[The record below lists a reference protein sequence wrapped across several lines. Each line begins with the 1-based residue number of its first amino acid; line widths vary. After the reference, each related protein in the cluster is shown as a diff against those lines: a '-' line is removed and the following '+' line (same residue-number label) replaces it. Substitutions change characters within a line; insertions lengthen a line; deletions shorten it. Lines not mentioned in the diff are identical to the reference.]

1 MNTSARSP
9 RDASQGGRPL
19 RAGVV
24 GLGWAGQQ
32 HMAAYDALPGVEL
45 VAIAGMEDEPRA
57 ALGDRYGVDRRY
69 RDWQEL
75 VADGDLD
82 VLSVAVP
89 TFLHA
94 PITIGAL
101 DAGIHVLSEKPIART
116 ADEAAGMVDAA
127 HRAGRVLEVAFNH
140 RRRGDI
146 EALKTAIDAGQIG
159 RPYHAR
165 AIWLRRAGIP
175 ALGSWFTNRE
185 MAGGGPLID
194 IGVHVLDYALHL
206 FGEPRVT
213 AVSAVTHS
221 ELGVR
226 GRGGATAAKQQVG
239 SAYEVEDLASLLL
252 RVEGGGSIVIET
264 SWAAY
269 RPAGD
274 EFGITLY
281 GTEGGADLRVV
292 DYAPAGELTIFTGEG
307 EETQDVQVTAD
318 PGRGHLAVV
327 ETFLEHVRDEDHWAG
342 WDGSLALDRARVI
355 DAAYESAR
363 IGAEV
368 RLDPPTTGTG
378 GAPGAAST
386 AASPSTSTT
395 TTTPPAATLPAT
407 AFLPTTTDEGA
418 RP

>member
-1 MNTSARSP
+1 MSTATNPGAATGA
-9 RDASQGGRPL
+9 DTGATIK
-19 RAGVV
+19 AAVI

-32 HMAAYDALPGVEL
+32 HMDAYATLPGVEL
-45 VAIAGMEDEPRA
+45 VAIAGMEDGPRA
-57 ALGDRYGVDRRY
+57 ELGEKYGVTRLY
-69 RDWQEL
+69 RDWHEL
-75 VADGDLD
+75 VEDGGID
-82 VLSVAVP
+82 VVSVAVP

-94 PITIGAL
+94 PIAVGAL
-101 DAGIHVLSEKPIART
+101 EAGIHVLSEKPIART
-116 ADEAAGMVDAA
+116 ADEAQAMVDAA
-127 HRAGRVLEVAFNH
+127 HTADRVLEVAFNH

-146 EALKTAIDAGQIG
+146 EALKAAIDAGQIG

-206 FGEPRVT
+206 FGEPTVT

-221 ELGVR
+221 ELGSR
-226 GRGGATAAKQQVG
+226 GRGGAAGNKQDVG

-252 RVEGGGSIVIET
+252 RLEGGGSIVLET

-274 EFGITLY
+274 EFGITIY

-307 EETQDVQVTAD
+307 EATSDVNVAAD

-327 ETFLEHVRDEDHWAG
+327 ETFLEHVADTANWAQY
-342 WDGSLALDRARVI
+342 DGSRALDRARVI

-363 IGAEV
+363 RGAEV
-368 RLDPPTTGTG
+368 VLE
-378 GAPGAAST
+378 
-386 AASPSTSTT
+386 
-395 TTTPPAATLPAT
+395 PAT
-407 AFLPTTTDEGA
+407 KGA
-418 RP
+418 

>member
-1 MNTSARSP
+1 M
-9 RDASQGGRPL
+9 DAYAS
-19 RAGVV
+19 
-24 GLGWAGQQ
+24 
-32 HMAAYDALPGVEL
+32 LPGVEL
-45 VAIAGMEDEPRA
+45 VAIAGMEDGPRA
-57 ALGDRYGVDRRY
+57 ELGEKYGVTRRY
-69 RDWQEL
+69 SDWRDL

-82 VLSVAVP
+82 VVSVAVP

-94 PITIGAL
+94 PITVGAL
-101 DAGIHVLSEKPIART
+101 EAGIHVLSEKPIART
-116 ADEAAGMVDAA
+116 AAEAQTMVDAA
-127 HRAGRVLEVAFNH
+127 HRSGRVLEVAFNH

-146 EALKTAIDAGQIG
+146 EALKAAIDAGQIG

-206 FGEPRVT
+206 FGEPQVT

-221 ELGVR
+221 ELGAR
-226 GRGGATAAKQQVG
+226 GRGGAKSDKQHVG

-252 RVEGGGSIVIET
+252 RLEGGGSIVLET

-307 EETQDVQVTAD
+307 EEVEDIAVTAD
-318 PGRGHLAVV
+318 AGRGHLAVV
-327 ETFLEHVRDEDHWAG
+327 ETFLEHVADEPNWSH

-363 IGAEV
+363 LGAEV
-368 RLDPPTTGTG
+368 RLTP
-378 GAPGAAST
+378 AT
-386 AASPSTSTT
+386 AGLDADSTT
-395 TTTPPAATLPAT
+395 TTETQEA
-407 AFLPTTTDEGA
+407 
-418 RP
+418 

>member
-1 MNTSARSP
+1 MSTQSESL
-9 RDASQGGRPL
+9 GRPL
-19 RAGVV
+19 RAGVI

-32 HMAAYDALPGVEL
+32 HMAAYSALPGVEL
-45 VAIAGMEDEPRA
+45 VAIAGMEDGPRA
-57 ALGDRYGVDRRY
+57 ELGEQYGLTRLH
-69 RDWQEL
+69 RDWKDL
-75 VADGDLD
+75 VAEGDLD
-82 VLSVAVP
+82 LVSVAVP

-94 PITIGAL
+94 PIAVGAL
-101 DAGIHVLSEKPIART
+101 DAGLHVLSEKPIART
-116 ADEAAGMVDAA
+116 AAEAQTMVDAA
-127 HRAGRVLEVAFNH
+127 HRSGRVLEVAFNH

-146 EALKTAIDAGQIG
+146 EALKAAIDGGQIG

-206 FGEPRVT
+206 FGEPRVQ
-213 AVSAVTHS
+213 AVSAVTHA
-221 ELGVR
+221 ELGTR
-226 GRGGATAAKQQVG
+226 GRGGSTGSVKQHVD

-252 RVEGGGSIVIET
+252 RLEGGGSIVIET

-292 DYAPAGELTIFTGEG
+292 DYAPSGELTIFTGEG
-307 EETQDVQVTAD
+307 EQSEDISVSAD

-327 ETFLEHVRDEDHWAG
+327 ETFLEHVADTQNWSN

-363 IGAEV
+363 MGAEV
-368 RLDPPTTGTG
+368 RLT
-378 GAPGAAST
+378 
-386 AASPSTSTT
+386 
-395 TTTPPAATLPAT
+395 PAT
-407 AFLPTTTDEGA
+407 AATTEGA
-418 RP
+418 

>member
-1 MNTSARSP
+1 MSTQSEP
-9 RDASQGGRPL
+9 LDRPL

-32 HMAAYDALPGVEL
+32 HMAAYSALPGVEL
-45 VAIAGMEDEPRA
+45 VAIAGMEDGPRA
-57 ALGDRYGVDRRY
+57 ELGEQYGITRLH
-69 RDWQEL
+69 RDWQDL
-75 VADGDLD
+75 VAEGDLD
-82 VLSVAVP
+82 VVSVAVP

-94 PITIGAL
+94 PIAVGAL

-116 ADEAAGMVDAA
+116 AAEAQTMVDAA

-146 EALKTAIDAGQIG
+146 EALKAAIDDGKIG

-165 AIWLRRAGIP
+165 ATWLRRAGIP

-206 FGEPRVT
+206 FGEPRVV

-226 GRGGATAAKQQVG
+226 GRGGAAASKQHVG
-239 SAYEVEDLASLLL
+239 SEYEVEDLASLLL
-252 RVEGGGSIVIET
+252 RLEGGGSIVIET

-292 DYAPAGELTIFTGEG
+292 DYAPSGELTIFTGDG
-307 EETQDVQVTAD
+307 EQSEDISVTAD

-327 ETFLEHVRDEDHWAG
+327 ETFLEHVADPANWSN

-368 RLDPPTTGTG
+368 RL
-378 GAPGAAST
+378 APATGAAT
-386 AASPSTSTT
+386 ASAD
-395 TTTPPAATLPAT
+395 T
-407 AFLPTTTDEGA
+407 ALTKGA
-418 RP
+418 

>member
-1 MNTSARSP
+1 MTTTSS
-9 RDASQGGRPL
+9 DTSQTL
-19 RAGVV
+19 KAGVV

-32 HMAAYDALPGVEL
+32 HMDAYAHLPGVEL

-57 ALGDRYGVDRRY
+57 ALGEKYGVTRLY
-69 RDWQEL
+69 RDWKEL
-75 VADGDLD
+75 VADGGLD
-82 VLSVAVP
+82 VVSVAVP

-94 PITIGAL
+94 PIAVGAL

-116 ADEAAGMVDAA
+116 AAEAQSMVDAA
-127 HRAGRVLEVAFNH
+127 HRSGRVLEVAFNH

-146 EALKTAIDAGQIG
+146 QALKAAIDSGQIG

-165 AIWLRRAGIP
+165 AVWLRRAGIP

-226 GRGGATAAKQQVG
+226 GRGGAAGNKQDVG

-252 RVEGGGSIVIET
+252 RLEGGGSIVLET

-307 EETQDVQVTAD
+307 ESISDVSVKAD
-318 PGRGHLAVV
+318 PGRGHTAVV
-327 ETFLEHVRDEDHWAG
+327 ETFLEHVADTANWGHY
-342 WDGSLALDRARVI
+342 DGSSALDRARVI

-368 RLDPPTTGTG
+368 VLH
-378 GAPGAAST
+378 
-386 AASPSTSTT
+386 
-395 TTTPPAATLPAT
+395 PAT
-407 AFLPTTTDEGA
+407 AGAATGAVGSTPEGE
-418 RP
+418 

>member
-1 MNTSARSP
+1 MSTTSH
-9 RDASQGGRPL
+9 PL
-19 RAGVV
+19 RAGVI

-32 HMAAYDALPGVEL
+32 HMDAYAALPGVEL
-45 VAIAGMEDEPRA
+45 VAIAGMEDGPRA
-57 ALGDRYGVDRRY
+57 ELGEKYGVERRY
-69 RDWQEL
+69 RDWKEL

-82 VLSVAVP
+82 VVSVAVP

-116 ADEAAGMVDAA
+116 AAEAQGMVTAA
-127 HRAGRVLEVAFNH
+127 RRAGRVLEVAFNH

-146 EALKTAIDAGQIG
+146 EALKAAIDAGQIG

-165 AIWLRRAGIP
+165 AVWLRRAGIP

-226 GRGGATAAKQQVG
+226 GRGGAVSDKQQVG
-239 SAYEVEDLASLLL
+239 SAYEVEDLASMLL
-252 RVEGGGSIVIET
+252 RLEGGGSIVLET

-292 DYAPAGELTIFTGEG
+292 DYAPAGELTIFSGDG
-307 EETQDVQVTAD
+307 EETEDIQVTAD

-327 ETFLEHVRDEDHWAG
+327 ETFLEHVADHAG
-342 WDGSLALDRARVI
+342 WSNWDGSLALDRARVI

-363 IGAEV
+363 LGTEV
-368 RLDPPTTGTG
+368 QLSPATTGLEQP
-378 GAPGAAST
+378 ADA
-386 AASPSTSTT
+386 
-395 TTTPPAATLPAT
+395 TTPN
-407 AFLPTTTDEGA
+407 GA
-418 RP
+418 

>member
-1 MNTSARSP
+1 MTT
-9 RDASQGGRPL
+9 QHPL
-19 RAGVV
+19 RAGVI

-32 HMAAYDALPGVEL
+32 HMDAYAALPGVEL
-45 VAIAGMEDEPRA
+45 VAIAGMEDLPRA
-57 ALGDRYGVDRRY
+57 ELGDKYGVEHRY
-69 RDWQEL
+69 RDWHEL
-75 VADGDLD
+75 VADGGLD
-82 VLSVAVP
+82 VVSVAVP

-94 PITIGAL
+94 PIAVGAL

-116 ADEAAGMVDAA
+116 AAEAQDMVDAA
-127 HRAGRVLEVAFNH
+127 HCAGRVLEVAFNH

-146 EALKTAIDAGQIG
+146 EALKAAIDAGQIG

-165 AIWLRRAGIP
+165 ASWLRRAGIP
-175 ALGSWFTNRE
+175 ALGSWFTNQE

-213 AVSAVTHS
+213 AVSAVTHA
-221 ELGVR
+221 ELGSR
-226 GRGGATAAKQQVG
+226 GRGGALADKQLVG
-239 SAYEVEDLASLLL
+239 SGYEVEDLASMLL
-252 RVEGGGSIVIET
+252 RLEEGGSIVLET

-292 DYAPAGELTIFTGEG
+292 DYAPAGELTIFSGDG
-307 EETQDVQVTAD
+307 EETEDISVTAD

-327 ETFLEHVRDEDHWAG
+327 ETFLEHVADEHNWSH

-355 DAAYESAR
+355 DAAYESAHL
-363 IGAEV
+363 GAEV
-368 RLDPPTTGTG
+368 RLAPATTGLPAEPGSTAQPGSTEQPGSIATTASTTPTT
-378 GAPGAAST
+378 P
-386 AASPSTSTT
+386 
-395 TTTPPAATLPAT
+395 TTPT
-407 AFLPTTTDEGA
+407 GV
-418 RP
+418 

>member
-1 MNTSARSP
+1 MTTESLSSGTA
-9 RDASQGGRPL
+9 AGRPL
-19 RAGVV
+19 RAGVI

-32 HMAAYDALPGVEL
+32 HMEAYATLPGVEL

-57 ALGDRYGVDRRY
+57 ALGEKYGVERRY
-69 RDWQEL
+69 ADWKEL
-75 VADGDLD
+75 VADGGLD
-82 VLSVAVP
+82 VVSVAVP

-94 PITIGAL
+94 PIAVGAL

-116 ADEAAGMVDAA
+116 ATEAQTMVDAA

-146 EALKTAIDAGQIG
+146 EALKAAIDAGQIG

-206 FGEPRVT
+206 FGEPQVV

-226 GRGGATAAKQQVG
+226 GRGGPSSGKQLVG
-239 SAYEVEDLASLLL
+239 SAYEVEDLASVLL
-252 RVEGGGSIVIET
+252 RLEGGGSIVIET

-292 DYAPAGELTIFTGEG
+292 DYAPAGELTIFTGDG
-307 EETQDVQVTAD
+307 EETAD
-318 PGRGHLAVV
+318 IRVPADAGRGHLAVV
-327 ETFLEHVRDEDHWAG
+327 ETFLEHVADEPNWSQ

-355 DAAYESAR
+355 DAAYASAER
-363 IGAEV
+363 GAEV
-368 RLDPPTTGTG
+368 RLQPATV
-378 GAPGAAST
+378 GAADT
-386 AASPSTSTT
+386 ADTADTGV
-395 TTTPPAATLPAT
+395 ATK
-407 AFLPTTTDEGA
+407 GA
-418 RP
+418 

>member
-1 MNTSARSP
+1 MSTHSEP
-9 RDASQGGRPL
+9 LGRPL
-19 RAGVV
+19 RAGVI

-45 VAIAGMEDEPRA
+45 VAIAGMEDGPRA
-57 ALGDRYGVDRRY
+57 ELGEQYGLTRLH
-69 RDWQEL
+69 RDWKDL
-75 VADGDLD
+75 VAEGDLD
-82 VLSVAVP
+82 LVSVAVP

-94 PITIGAL
+94 PIAVGAL
-101 DAGIHVLSEKPIART
+101 EAGLHVLSEKPIART
-116 ADEAAGMVDAA
+116 AAEAQTMVDAA

-146 EALKTAIDAGQIG
+146 EALKAAIDGGQIG

-206 FGEPRVT
+206 FGEPRVQ
-213 AVSAVTHS
+213 AVSAVTHA
-221 ELGVR
+221 ELGNR
-226 GRGGATAAKQQVG
+226 GRGGSTGSVKQNVD

-252 RVEGGGSIVIET
+252 RLEGGGSIVIET

-292 DYAPAGELTIFTGEG
+292 DYAPSGELTIFTGEG
-307 EETQDVQVTAD
+307 EESQDITVTAD

-327 ETFLEHVRDEDHWAG
+327 ETFLEHVADPANWSN

-368 RLDPPTTGTG
+368 RLSPATDAD
-378 GAPGAAST
+378 GATAGT
-386 AASPSTSTT
+386 AAT
-395 TTTPPAATLPAT
+395 
-407 AFLPTTTDEGA
+407 EGA
-418 RP
+418 

>member
-1 MNTSARSP
+1 MTIESP
-9 RDASQGGRPL
+9 ASGTAAGRPL
-19 RAGVV
+19 RAGVI

-32 HMAAYDALPGVEL
+32 HMEAYATLPGVEL

-57 ALGDRYGVDRRY
+57 ALGEKYGVERRY
-69 RDWQEL
+69 RDWKEL

-82 VLSVAVP
+82 VVSVAVP

-94 PITIGAL
+94 PIAVGAL

-116 ADEAAGMVDAA
+116 AAEAQTMVDAA

-146 EALKTAIDAGQIG
+146 EALKAAIDEGRIG

-165 AIWLRRAGIP
+165 AIWLRRSGIP

-206 FGEPRVT
+206 FGEPQVT

-226 GRGGATAAKQQVG
+226 GRGGSAGGKQQVG

-252 RVEGGGSIVIET
+252 RLEGGGSIVLET

-292 DYAPAGELTIFTGEG
+292 DYAPAGELTIFSGDG
-307 EETQDVQVTAD
+307 EESADVRVTAGA
-318 PGRGHLAVV
+318 GRGHLAVV
-327 ETFLEHVRDEDHWAG
+327 ETFLEHVADEASWSH
-342 WDGSLALDRARVI
+342 WDGSLALDRARII
-355 DAAYESAR
+355 DAAYASAAQ
-363 IGAEV
+363 GAEV
-368 RLDPPTTGTG
+368 RL
-378 GAPGAAST
+378 
-386 AASPSTSTT
+386 
-395 TTTPPAATLPAT
+395 LPAT
-407 AFLPTTTDEGA
+407 QGA
-418 RP
+418 EDGAADRTASKGV

>member
-1 MNTSARSP
+1 
-9 RDASQGGRPL
+9 
-19 RAGVV
+19 
-24 GLGWAGQQ
+24 
-32 HMAAYDALPGVEL
+32 VEL
-45 VAIAGMEDEPRA
+45 VAIAGMEDGPRA
-57 ALGDRYGVDRRY
+57 ELGEQYGIERLH
-69 RDWQEL
+69 RDWKDL
-75 VADGDLD
+75 VAEGDLD
-82 VLSVAVP
+82 VVSVAVP

-94 PITIGAL
+94 PIAVGAL

-116 ADEAAGMVDAA
+116 AAEAQTMVEAA
-127 HRAGRVLEVAFNH
+127 HRSGRVLEVAFNH

-146 EALKTAIDAGQIG
+146 EALKAAIDSGQIG

-206 FGEPRVT
+206 FGEPRVE
-213 AVSAVTHS
+213 AVSAVTHA

-226 GRGGATAAKQQVG
+226 GRGGSSASAKQHVD

-252 RVEGGGSIVIET
+252 RLEGGGSIVLET

-292 DYAPAGELTIFTGEG
+292 DYAPSGELTIFTGEG
-307 EETQDVQVTAD
+307 EQSEDITVTAD

-327 ETFLEHVRDEDHWAG
+327 ETFLEHVADEANWSH

-368 RLDPPTTGTG
+368 RLNPTTK
-378 GAPGAAST
+378 GA
-386 AASPSTSTT
+386 
-395 TTTPPAATLPAT
+395 
-407 AFLPTTTDEGA
+407 
-418 RP
+418 

>member
-1 MNTSARSP
+1 MTT
-9 RDASQGGRPL
+9 ASTPL

-32 HMAAYDALPGVEL
+32 HMAAYSDLPGVEL
-45 VAIAGMEDEPRA
+45 VAIAGMEDGPRA
-57 ALGDRYGVDRRY
+57 ELGEKYGVTRLYSDW
-69 RDWQEL
+69 RDL

-82 VLSVAVP
+82 VVSVAVP

-94 PITIGAL
+94 PIAVGAL
-101 DAGIHVLSEKPIART
+101 EAGIHVLSEKPIART
-116 ADEAAGMVDAA
+116 AVEAQTMVDAA
-127 HRAGRVLEVAFNH
+127 HSSGRVLEVAFNH

-146 EALKTAIDAGQIG
+146 EALKAAIDAGQIG

-206 FGEPRVT
+206 FGEPQVT

-221 ELGVR
+221 ELGAR
-226 GRGGATAAKQQVG
+226 GRGGAKSDKQHVG

-252 RVEGGGSIVIET
+252 RLEGGGSIVLET

-307 EETQDVQVTAD
+307 EEVEDIAVTAD
-318 PGRGHLAVV
+318 AGRGHLAVV
-327 ETFLEHVRDEDHWAG
+327 ETFLEHVADTANWSH

-368 RLDPPTTGTG
+368 RLSPATAGLDSE
-378 GAPGAAST
+378 AA
-386 AASPSTSTT
+386 AGTT
-395 TTTPPAATLPAT
+395 TTETQEA
-407 AFLPTTTDEGA
+407 
-418 RP
+418 

>member
-1 MNTSARSP
+1 MTT
-9 RDASQGGRPL
+9 ASTPTTRATPL

-32 HMAAYDALPGVEL
+32 HMDAYAELPGVEL
-45 VAIAGMEDEPRA
+45 VAIAGMEDGPRA
-57 ALGDRYGVDRRY
+57 ELGEKYGVTRRY
-69 RDWQEL
+69 SDWRDL

-82 VLSVAVP
+82 VVSVAVP

-94 PITIGAL
+94 PIAVGAL
-101 DAGIHVLSEKPIART
+101 EAGIHVLSEKPIART
-116 ADEAAGMVDAA
+116 AVEAQTMVDAA
-127 HRAGRVLEVAFNH
+127 HRSGRVLEVAFNH

-146 EALKTAIDAGQIG
+146 EALKAAIDAGQIG

-165 AIWLRRAGIP
+165 AVWLRRAGIP

-206 FGEPRVT
+206 FGEPQVT

-221 ELGVR
+221 ELGTR
-226 GRGGATAAKQQVG
+226 GRGGAKSDKQHVG

-252 RVEGGGSIVIET
+252 RLEGGGSIVLET

-307 EETQDVQVTAD
+307 EEVEDVAVTAD
-318 PGRGHLAVV
+318 AGRGHLAVV
-327 ETFLEHVRDEDHWAG
+327 ETFLEHVADQANWSH

-363 IGAEV
+363 LGAEV
-368 RLDPPTTGTG
+368 RL
-378 GAPGAAST
+378 S
-386 AASPSTSTT
+386 
-395 TTTPPAATLPAT
+395 PAT
-407 AFLPTTTDEGA
+407 AGLDDTNTTETATPTETQEA
-418 RP
+418 

>member
-1 MNTSARSP
+1 MSTQNASP
-9 RDASQGGRPL
+9 GRPL

-45 VAIAGMEDEPRA
+45 VAIAGMEDGPRA
-57 ALGDRYGVDRRY
+57 ELGEKYGLDRLH
-69 RDWQEL
+69 RDWKDL
-75 VADGDLD
+75 VAEGDLD
-82 VLSVAVP
+82 VVSVAVP

-94 PITIGAL
+94 PIAVGAL
-101 DAGIHVLSEKPIART
+101 DAGLHVLSEKPIART
-116 ADEAAGMVDAA
+116 AAEAQTMVDAA

-146 EALKTAIDAGQIG
+146 EALKAAVDAGQIG

-206 FGEPRVT
+206 FGEPKVV

-226 GRGGATAAKQQVG
+226 GRGGATASKQHVG

-252 RVEGGGSIVIET
+252 RLEGGGSIVIET

-292 DYAPAGELTIFTGEG
+292 DYAPSGELTIFTGEG
-307 EETQDVQVTAD
+307 EQSEDISVTAD

-327 ETFLEHVRDEDHWAG
+327 ETFLEHVADPAAWSA
-342 WDGSLALDRARVI
+342 WDGSLALERARII

-363 IGAEV
+363 LGAEV
-368 RLDPPTTGTG
+368 RLSP
-378 GAPGAAST
+378 AEAT
-386 AASPSTSTT
+386 AATEHTT
-395 TTTPPAATLPAT
+395 AATT
-407 AFLPTTTDEGA
+407 RGA
-418 RP
+418 

>member
-1 MNTSARSP
+1 MSTRSETS
-9 RDASQGGRPL
+9 GRPL

-45 VAIAGMEDEPRA
+45 VAIAGMEDGPRA
-57 ALGDRYGVDRRY
+57 ELGEQYGLERLY
-69 RDWQEL
+69 RDWKDL

-82 VLSVAVP
+82 VVSVAVP

-94 PITIGAL
+94 PIAVGAL

-116 ADEAAGMVDAA
+116 AAEAETMVDAA

-146 EALKTAIDAGQIG
+146 QALKAAIDAGQIG

-165 AIWLRRAGIP
+165 AVWLRRAGIP

-206 FGEPRVT
+206 FGEPRVV

-226 GRGGATAAKQQVG
+226 GRGGATASKQHVG

-252 RVEGGGSIVIET
+252 RLEGGGSIVLET

-292 DYAPAGELTIFTGEG
+292 DYAPSGELTIFTGDG
-307 EETQDVQVTAD
+307 EQIEDISVTAD

-327 ETFLEHVRDEDHWAG
+327 ETFLEHVADPSGWAN
-342 WDGSLALDRARVI
+342 WDGALALERARVI

-368 RLDPPTTGTG
+368 RL
-378 GAPGAAST
+378 APSH
-386 AASPSTSTT
+386 
-395 TTTPPAATLPAT
+395 AATAPAQPDR
-407 AFLPTTTDEGA
+407 AAAGATTKGA
-418 RP
+418 